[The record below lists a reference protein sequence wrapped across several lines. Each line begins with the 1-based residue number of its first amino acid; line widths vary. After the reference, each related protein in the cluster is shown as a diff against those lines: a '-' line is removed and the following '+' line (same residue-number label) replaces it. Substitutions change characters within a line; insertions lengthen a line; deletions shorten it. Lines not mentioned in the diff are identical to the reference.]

1 LNKAHRQKKQ
11 KKYEEQ
17 LQIQGAKYALNVY
30 RKAVSYV
37 LGLGE
42 KRLDRIDQKF
52 IQLLEYDDVMQARK
66 KAVDDENSNA

>member
-1 LNKAHRQKKQ
+1 LNKAHQKKKQ

-42 KRLDRIDQKF
+42 KRLDRIDKKF
-52 IQLLEYDDVMQARK
+52 IELLEYDDVWQDRK
-66 KAVDDENSNA
+66 KGGIKE